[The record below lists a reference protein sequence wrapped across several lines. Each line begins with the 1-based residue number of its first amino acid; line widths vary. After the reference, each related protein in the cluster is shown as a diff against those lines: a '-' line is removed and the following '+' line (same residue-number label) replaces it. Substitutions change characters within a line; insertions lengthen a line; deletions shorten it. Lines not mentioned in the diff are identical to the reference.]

1 MMALDTTAIV
11 WDLSDGHAQNSLARH
26 GNQEFEALPFPGVLA
41 SQNSREGDRGNRVH
55 IGT

>member
-1 MMALDTTAIV
+1 MALDTNAIV
-11 WDLSDGHAQNSLARH
+11 WDLQDERTHNDQASGGD
-26 GNQEFEALPFPGVLA
+26 QEFQALPFPGVLA